1 MLGQFTEEIA
11 MAEIQ
16 PVDSQTQ
23 ADTLVVGGGI
33 AGITTA
39 IETAEVGKKVIL
51 AEKQPTLGGRVAAS
65 YQYFPK
71 LCPPTC
77 GIEINLKRIRTN
89 SNIRVLTLAEVV
101 SISGGPGNYEVQI
114 RLNPRYV
121 NEKCTCCGECEKVCE
136 IERDNDFN
144 YGMDKT
150 KAIYLPHL
158 MAYPQQYVIDPQY
171 VNDERM
177 KKCVDACEYGAIE
190 LDMQPKTISVKV
202 GAIVW
207 ATGWK
212 PYDATKI
219 DNLGFGQY
227 KNVLT
232 NVMMERLA
240 APNGPTQGKIIRPSD
255 QKEISSVGFV
265 QCAGSRD
272 ENHLPYC
279 SAICCLASMKQAT
292 YIRTQYPEAD
302 VHIFYID
309 VRSPG
314 RLEDFYTKVQEDEKF
329 HFHRGKVAK
338 INENPANGNLI
349 LEAENTLTGEITR
362 TEVEMAVLA
371 TGMVPN
377 TVDRPPPLETPRDD
391 YGFLAPDTGQGVIGA
406 GVTNR
411 PMDVSASLQ
420 DATGAAL
427 KAIIIGGR
435 R

>member
-1 MLGQFTEEIA
+1 
-11 MAEIQ
+11 MAEFE
-16 PVDSQTQ
+16 PVDDQIT

-39 IETAEVGKKVIL
+39 IETAEVGKTVVL
-51 AEKQPTLGGRVAAS
+51 AEREPSIGGRVATAH
-65 YQYFPK
+65 QYFPK

-77 GIEINLKRIRTN
+77 GIEINLRRMRIN
-89 SNIRVLTLAEVV
+89 PNLRVLTLAKVEN
-101 SISGGPGNYEVQI
+101 IAGAPGEYEVEI
-114 RLNPRYV
+114 TLEPRFV
-121 NEKCTCCGECEKVCE
+121 NDKCTACGDCAEACE

-144 YGMDKT
+144 YGLDKT

-158 MAYPQQYVIDPQY
+158 MAYPARYVVDPKY
-171 VNDERM
+171 AGDERM
-177 KKCVDACEYGAIE
+177 KKCVEACKYDAID
-190 LDMQPKTISVKV
+190 LDMKPRKIKVKV

-219 DNLGFGQY
+219 ENLGFGQFD
-227 KNVLT
+227 NVIT
-232 NVMMERLA
+232 NVIMERLA
-240 APNGPTQGKIIRPSD
+240 SENGPTEGKIVRPSD
-255 QKEISSVGFV
+255 KNEVKSVGFV

-279 SAICCLASMKQAT
+279 SAVCCLASMKQAT
-292 YIRTQYPEAD
+292 YIREQYPDAE

-314 RLEDFYTKVQEDEKF
+314 RLEDFYVKAQADEKL

-338 INENPANGNLI
+338 ITEVPGSKNVI
-349 LEAENTLTGEITR
+349 LEAENTLTGQITK
-362 TEVEMAVLA
+362 TEVELAVLA

-377 TVDRPPPLETPRDD
+377 TVDDPPPLQTPLDD
-391 YGFLAPDTGQGVIGA
+391 FGFIAPDAPSGIIGA
-406 GVTNR
+406 GVAAR
-411 PMDVSASLQ
+411 PADVSASVQ
-420 DATGAAL
+420 DGTGAAL
-427 KAIIIGGR
+427 RAINMGIR